1 MHLSGNTDEFLLELI
16 LGCGIN
22 LRVKHSEAGGTW
34 IITISAKRHWNS
46 YHLALDLGGIRR
58 PVNKYNFVARIAIR
72 SGVPERTGGE
82 AGGSQRTKK
91 RKTKEEDKEKENKR
105 KSGGRI
111 TRNHTRSIGNH
122 SLAAE

>member
-82 AGGSQRTKK
+82 AGASQRTNK
-91 RKTKEEDKEKENKR
+91 RKTKENR
-105 KSGGRI
+105 GVNYSKSYTQYRQSFSGNRV
-111 TRNHTRSIGNH
+111 RNW
-122 SLAAE
+122 A